1 MDASP
6 APAPRATPAP
16 AAREDAFRADA
27 PLDAD
32 VVDAPPLHMG
42 PAGPPPAAQ
51 QIAAAA
57 AAAGGLFQVLM
68 GATLGSL
75 LVSLGVVWLAG
86 AIGLFGDRRWGWFAA
101 LAGYLGNGIV
111 MLAYATAYAPIVPAV
126 VPVVGGIGA
135 LALGGVL
142 LLPGLRDRWAPRR
155 ALV

>member
-1 MDASP
+1 
-6 APAPRATPAP
+6 
-16 AAREDAFRADA
+16 
-27 PLDAD
+27 
-32 VVDAPPLHMG
+32 
-42 PAGPPPAAQ
+42 
-51 QIAAAA
+51 
-57 AAAGGLFQVLM
+57 
-68 GATLGSL
+68 
-75 LVSLGVVWLAG
+75 AG